1 VSSILRFEIGSCAG
15 FSSANAPHHDHS
27 FGIVELIEVKAGRI
41 CASWGTT
48 FRKPDRRLVQ
58 QQNGP
63 IGRHSLLNAGE
74 CSGSGAGRLNLA
86 TTAFNQPP
94 SGMVHGSAILRQL
107 ITAMTR
113 CRTSEGPA
121 SGAGLLCQSIG
132 AGLPVSPQQRRA
144 KRNEHGDDGYG
155 NEQRINWH
163 GWSPAVVCRE
173 CPRHAVSVL
182 TQIKFFRRRS
192 ACCFRPRP
200 EPRRGRCP
208 AGGHRR

>member
-15 FSSANAPHHDHS
+15 FSSADALDDDHS
-27 FGIVELIEVKAGRI
+27 FGIAELIDVKFRQFLRGL
-41 CASWGTT
+41 GTT

-74 CSGSGAGRLNLA
+74 CSGAGRLNLA

-107 ITAMTR
+107 ITATAR

-121 SGAGLLCQSIG
+121 SGAGLPCQSIG

-155 NEQRINWH
+155 NE
-163 GWSPAVVCRE
+163 
-173 CPRHAVSVL
+173 
-182 TQIKFFRRRS
+182 
-192 ACCFRPRP
+192 
-200 EPRRGRCP
+200 
-208 AGGHRR
+208 